1 MIKIIDD
8 LLTPGYADAIE
19 HDAFNYLFYEYLRKT
34 SVTHEENETLV
45 MQDENTYDDGQMVCP
60 IWTPAGSELQSPFHK
75 YEVFLRPL
83 SITIMDIL
91 KTENIHAKPCKIKV
105 NLLRKTNFPENH
117 YNIPHV
123 DYPHSNKISALYYI
137 NDTDGDTYIFNE
149 TCMPDKLPEKLTVTQ
164 RVSPKKNRLVLF
176 PSNRFHAS
184 SSPLINQ
191 ERFVINFIFNI
202 LEDAI
207 ENS

>member
-19 HDAFNYLFYEYLRKT
+19 YDAFNYLFYEYKRKT
-34 SVTHEENETLV
+34 SVSYEKEPTLV
-45 MQDENTYDDGQMVCP
+45 MQDENTYDEGQMVCP
-60 IWTPAGSELQSPFHK
+60 IWSPPGMGQEPPFGK
-75 YEVFLRPL
+75 YETFLRPL
-83 SITIMDIL
+83 TITIMDIL
-91 KTENIHAKPCKIKV
+91 KTENIQIRPSKIKV

-123 DYPHSNKISALYYI
+123 DHPYSNRISAVYYI

-149 TCMPDKLPEKLTVTQ
+149 TCMPDKLPEKLTVAQ
-164 RVSPKKNRLVLF
+164 RVPPKKNRLVIF
-176 PSNRFHAS
+176 SSNRFHAS

-191 ERFVINFIFNI
+191 ERFIINFVFDTD
-202 LEDAI
+202 EEPI